1 MLKHIKTGLMIASLS
16 TLLAAGAAVPAY
28 AEISENTVEN
38 ASKPHKGE
46 VELRILDELTQKIA
60 SAAMAGDE
68 TAKDSLS
75 ALGML
80 DMEQKSELA
89 GILLDEGIIQASQRP
104 DSGVEVVRTGECTS
118 PAAGGGSR
126 AMLRSTYNVTANC
139 DEEFRFAGISVTKVR
154 LTATYVTGSGVVL
167 STNGATGYGVH
178 SYEPGSSISFSNF
191 SHYVSGG
198 RGYFQTT
205 VTVTRSIF
213 GWNHSTRSA
222 NLRLVTN
229 GPGVVSCG
237 WV

>member
-80 DMEQKSELA
+80 DREQKSELA

-167 STNGATGYGVH
+167 TTNGATAYVVH

>member
-1 MLKHIKTGLMIASLS
+1 MLKHIKTGLMVATLS

-28 AEISENTVEN
+28 AEISENSVEN
-38 ASKPHKGE
+38 ASKPKRGE

-60 SAAMAGDE
+60 TAAMAGDE
-68 TAKDSLS
+68 TAKESLS

-80 DMEQKSELA
+80 HKEQKTELA
-89 GILLDEGIIQASQRP
+89 RILLDEGIIQASQRP
-104 DSGVEVVRTGECTS
+104 GSGVEVVRTGECTA
-118 PAAGGGSR
+118 PAERVRSR
-126 AMLRSTYNVTANC
+126 ALLRSTYNVTANC
-139 DEEFRFAGISVTKVR
+139 DAEFRFAGVSVTKVR
-154 LTATYVTGSGVVL
+154 LIGTYVTGSGVVL
-167 STNGATGYGVH
+167 STNGATASVVH
-178 SYEPGSSISFSNF
+178 SYEPGASLSFGNF